1 MNKQQAQ
8 LEELKEIRSLMEQ
21 SSRFLALSGIA
32 GVIVGAIAIAGI
44 IVAYVHLGLFNNI
57 QPYYEAINVN
67 IDKGNKQ
74 NALFLLTVSLVV
86 LVSSLMI
93 GVVFTARKAR
103 KQKMAAWDATA
114 KRMFIN
120 MAIPLLAGGIYAIIL
135 CYHGNISL
143 IAPSMLIF
151 YGMALLNA
159 SRYTINDIRYLGII
173 EISIGL
179 LASVYVEYG
188 LLLWGLGFGIFHII
202 YGLSIYIKYER

>member
-1 MNKQQAQ
+1 MDKQQAQ

-44 IVAYVHLGLFNNI
+44 IVAYVQLGLYNNI
-57 QPYYEAINVN
+57 KPYYETINVT
-67 IDKGNKQ
+67 IDEENKQ
-74 NALFLLTVSLVV
+74 NALFLLQDSIVV
-86 LVSSLMI
+86 LVTSLLI
-93 GVVFTARKAR
+93 GVLFSARKAK

-120 MAIPLLAGGIYAIIL
+120 MAIPLVAGGIYTIIL
-135 CYHGNISL
+135 GYHGNVSL

-179 LASVYVEYG
+179 IASVFVEYG